1 MSEKRYKGLSIFSQL
16 LIAFMVVVVIISGL
30 LTAVYYTFSKR
41 HIEQQT
47 IESLLQQFVMVR
59 YHFNDEI
66 RDELSSDLR
75 MLAANPTLD
84 DFIGAAG
91 PEREIAERSVERLF
105 RESLRYFS
113 SYQNISLLDAS
124 GSELITAGRS
134 GRTKPAGSPGRN
146 RVFAELKTAVPGTIR
161 ASHPEKDPHGQV
173 FFSIGID
180 KTSVV
185 AGKIHGSL
193 IIDYRLDEFLEYLD
207 AIKILGDNPLW
218 AFTSDGTV
226 LKQPEHLQAMFDP
239 RPHFRREV
247 AQDRTLLVVEGGLLV
262 YQDFFVTPDAPL
274 LRVAISIPNALL
286 LDDIRSMLRFV
297 FIVFLLLLAVST
309 VIAYYV
315 SRYFSRPIVLL
326 AHAADRFA
334 HGDLSA
340 KVDTRTTGEMQML
353 VQNFNRMAADLERTT
368 VSRDYM
374 DNIVSSMM
382 DTLIVASPQGTIT
395 RLNEAACFLLGY
407 QEQELIGQP
416 FTLVLGGALGGTD
429 EVIGDVLARGSISNQ
444 ERWYRGSDGRRIPVL
459 FSASVLR
466 DAQGLV
472 EGVVCVAQDITERK
486 RDESQLKS
494 YSEELALIND
504 DLRNFAY
511 IVSHDLRAPLVNIRG
526 FSDELIYSIR
536 ELTPMLMAYLDRF
549 DDEQRRKYLAVI
561 EKDIPEALQFIGTSV
576 SRMDNL
582 ITAILKLSRVGRRR
596 LNPEPI
602 QTTVFVQGIL
612 NSLAHQIE
620 SRRIQVVV
628 EQLPDI
634 ITDRTALEQIFGNL
648 LDNAIKYL
656 APGRQGRIVVGAEHD
671 GKDIV
676 FHICDNG
683 RGMASEDV
691 PKAFDI
697 FRRVGPQDVPGEGM
711 GLAYVKTLL
720 RLLGGRIW
728 CESQAGVGTTF
739 SFSVP
744 AAPSEPED
752 VKGEADRIQGTS
764 GGAPAGSGT
773 TAPFT

>member
-1 MSEKRYKGLSIFSQL
+1 MTEKKRYKGFSIFSQL
-16 LIAFMVVVVIISGL
+16 LIGFMIVVVVISGL

-47 IESLLQQFVMVR
+47 IERILQQFVTIR
-59 YHFNDEI
+59 YHFNDEL

-84 DFIGAAG
+84 DFIASSGPKRENAA
-91 PEREIAERSVERLF
+91 RSVERLF
-105 RESLRYFS
+105 RESHRYFS
-113 SYQNISLLDAS
+113 SYQNISLIDA
-124 GSELITAGRS
+124 AGRDVITVDRT
-134 GRTKPAGSPGRN
+134 GRRAQAGSIGRN
-146 RVFAELKTAVPGTIR
+146 KMFAQLATRAPGSLRVSPLKSDR
-161 ASHPEKDPHGQV
+161 QGQV
-173 FFSIGID
+173 SFSIGID
-180 KTSVV
+180 K
-185 AGKIHGSL
+185 AGADKGNFQGGL
-193 IIDYRLDEFLEYLD
+193 VIDYSLEEFLEYLD
-207 AIKILGDNPLW
+207 AIKILGENPIW
-218 AFTSDGTV
+218 AFTPDATV
-226 LKQPEHLQAMFDP
+226 LKQPEHQQAMFDP
-239 RPHFRREV
+239 RPHLPREV
-247 AQDRTLLVVEGGLLV
+247 AQDRTLLLVEGGLLV
-262 YQDFFVTPDAPL
+262 YQDFFITPDAPL
-274 LRVAISIPNALL
+274 LRVAISIPETLL
-286 LDDIRSMLRFV
+286 LDDIRSMLRFI
-297 FIVFLLLLAVST
+297 FIVFLLLLALST
-309 VIAYYV
+309 VIAYYA
-315 SRYFSRPIVLL
+315 SRYLSRPLVRL
-326 AHAADRFA
+326 AHAADRLA
-334 HGDLSA
+334 QGDLSA
-340 KVDTRTTGEMQML
+340 KVDTRATGEVQML
-353 VQNFNRMAADLERTT
+353 VKSFNRMAADLERTT

-382 DTLIVASPQGTIT
+382 DTLIVVSPEGSVI

-407 QEQELIGQP
+407 REEELMGHP
-416 FTLVLGGALGGTD
+416 FTLVLGGGPGGAD
-429 EVIGDVLARGSISNQ
+429 NGIADVLARGSISNQ

-466 DAQGLV
+466 DAQGQV
-472 EGVVCVAQDITERK
+472 QGVVCVAQDITERK
-486 RDESQLKS
+486 RDEAKLKN

-526 FSDELIYSIR
+526 FSDELIYSIK

-549 DDEQRRKYLAVI
+549 DEEQRSKYLTVI

-602 QTTVFVQGIL
+602 QTAAFVQRIL

-620 SRRIQVVV
+620 TRRVQVVV
-628 EQLPDI
+628 EPLPDMI
-634 ITDRTALEQIFGNL
+634 ADRTALEQIFGNL

-656 APGRQGRIVVGAEHD
+656 DPGRPGRIVVGADHD
-671 GKDIV
+671 GRDIV

-683 RGMASEDV
+683 RGMAGEDV

-728 CESQAGVGTTF
+728 CESQAGAGTTF

-744 AAPSEPED
+744 AAPPEPEGLQND
-752 VKGEADRIQGTS
+752 DDPLPGTA
-764 GGAPAGSGT
+764 GGAASSPGAIS
-773 TAPFT
+773 P

>member
-1 MSEKRYKGLSIFSQL
+1 MSEKRYKGFSIFSQL
-16 LIAFMVVVVIISGL
+16 LIAFMIVVVIISGM

-47 IESLLQQFVMVR
+47 IESVLQQFVTIR
-59 YHFNDEI
+59 YHFNDEL
-66 RDELSSDLR
+66 RDELSSDLL

-84 DFIGAAG
+84 DFIRSTG
-91 PEREIAERSVERLF
+91 PERELAARSVERLF
-105 RESLRYFS
+105 RESLRYFT
-113 SYQNISLLDAS
+113 SYQNISLMDAA
-124 GSELITAGRS
+124 GSEVITVGRT
-134 GRTKPAGSPGRN
+134 GRTKQAGRTARRNLFARLTTGAAGAIRVSPSGKD
-146 RVFAELKTAVPGTIR
+146 LQGQ
-161 ASHPEKDPHGQV
+161 AS
-173 FFSIGID
+173 FSIGID
-180 KTSVV
+180 K
-185 AGKIHGSL
+185 AGTDKEKFHGGL
-193 IIDYRLDEFLEYLD
+193 IIDYSLEEFLEYLD
-207 AIKILGDNPLW
+207 AIRILGENPIW
-218 AFTSDGTV
+218 AFTPDATV
-226 LKQPEHLQAMFDP
+226 LKQPGHRQAMFDP
-239 RPHFRREV
+239 RPHLPREV
-247 AQDRTLLVVEGGLLV
+247 AQDRTLLLVEGGLLV
-262 YQDFFVTPDAPL
+262 YQDFFITPDAPL
-274 LRVAISIPNALL
+274 LRVAISIPEALL
-286 LDDIRSMLRFV
+286 LDDIRSMLRFL

-309 VIAYYV
+309 VIAYYA
-315 SRYFSRPIVLL
+315 SRYFSRPIVQL
-326 AHAADRFA
+326 AYAADRLA

-340 KVDTRTTGEMQML
+340 QVDIRSTGEVQLL
-353 VQNFNRMAADLERTT
+353 VQNFNRMAADLARTT

-382 DTLIVASPQGTIT
+382 DTLIVVSPEGTIT

-407 QEQELIGQP
+407 QEEELIGHP
-416 FTLVLGGALGGTD
+416 FTLILGGESGSGD
-429 EVIGDVLARGSISNQ
+429 EGVAGVLARGSISNQ

-466 DAQGLV
+466 DTQGQV
-472 EGVVCVAQDITERK
+472 QGIVCVAQDITEHK
-486 RDESQLKS
+486 RDEAKLKS

-536 ELTPMLMAYLDRF
+536 ELTPLLMAYLDRF
-549 DDEQRRKYLAVI
+549 DEEQRSKYLSVI

-596 LNPEPI
+596 LNPEAI
-602 QTTVFVQGIL
+602 QTTAFVQGLL

-620 SRRIQVVV
+620 SRHIQVVV
-628 EQLPDI
+628 EPLPDI
-634 ITDRTALEQIFGNL
+634 IADRTALEQIFGNL

-656 APGRQGRIVVGAEHD
+656 DPGRPGRIVVGADHD
-671 GKDIV
+671 GRDIV

-697 FRRVGPQDVPGEGM
+697 FRRMGPQDVPGEGM

-728 CESQAGVGTTF
+728 CESLAGVGTTF

-744 AAPSEPED
+744 AAPPEPEGLRD
-752 VKGEADRIQGTS
+752 GDDPLPGTIS
-764 GGAPAGSGT
+764 V
-773 TAPFT
+773 

>member
-1 MSEKRYKGLSIFSQL
+1 VSPLGKD
-16 LIAFMVVVVIISGL
+16 
-30 LTAVYYTFSKR
+30 
-41 HIEQQT
+41 
-47 IESLLQQFVMVR
+47 LQ
-59 YHFNDEI
+59 
-66 RDELSSDLR
+66 
-75 MLAANPTLD
+75 
-84 DFIGAAG
+84 
-91 PEREIAERSVERLF
+91 
-105 RESLRYFS
+105 
-113 SYQNISLLDAS
+113 
-124 GSELITAGRS
+124 
-134 GRTKPAGSPGRN
+134 
-146 RVFAELKTAVPGTIR
+146 
-161 ASHPEKDPHGQV
+161 GQV
-173 FFSIGID
+173 FFSIGIENLLEN
-180 KTSVV
+180 
-185 AGKIHGSL
+185 GKIRDGL
-193 IIDYRLDEFLEYLD
+193 IIDYGLNEFLEYLD
-207 AIKILGDNPLW
+207 AIKILGDNPIW
-218 AFTSDGTV
+218 AFTADGSV
-226 LKQPEHLQAMFDP
+226 LKQPEHQQAMFDP
-239 RPHFRREV
+239 RPYLQREV
-247 AQDRTLLVVEGGLLV
+247 AQERTLLLVEGGLLV
-262 YQDFFVTPDAPL
+262 YQDFFITPDAPL
-274 LRVAISIPNALL
+274 VRVAISIPETLL

-315 SRYFSRPIVLL
+315 SRYFSRPLVRL
-326 AHAADRFA
+326 AHAADRLA
-334 HGDLSA
+334 QGDLSA
-340 KVDTRTTGEMQML
+340 QVDTSATGEVQML
-353 VQNFNRMAADLERTT
+353 VKSFNRMAADLERTT

-382 DTLIVASPQGTIT
+382 DTLIVVSPEGSVI

-407 QEQELIGQP
+407 QEEELIGQP
-416 FTLVLGGALGGTD
+416 FSLVLGGGPGGTD
-429 EVIGDVLARGSISNQ
+429 NGIADVLARGSISNQ

-466 DAQGLV
+466 DAQGQV
-472 EGVVCVAQDITERK
+472 QGVVCVAQDITERK
-486 RDESQLKS
+486 RDEAKLKS

-536 ELTPMLMAYLDRF
+536 ELTPLLMAYLDRF
-549 DDEQRRKYLAVI
+549 DEEQRSKYLTVI

-602 QTTVFVQGIL
+602 QTAAFVQGIL

-620 SRRIQVVV
+620 RRRIQVVV
-628 EQLPDI
+628 EPLPDMI
-634 ITDRTALEQIFGNL
+634 ADRTALEQIFGNL

-656 APGRQGRIVVGAEHD
+656 DPGRPGRIVVGADHD
-671 GKDIV
+671 GRDIV

-728 CESQAGVGTTF
+728 CESQVGAGTTF

-744 AAPSEPED
+744 AAPPEPEGLQD
-752 VKGEADRIQGTS
+752 VDGPLPGAAG
-764 GGAPAGSGT
+764 GGAPSRPGAIS
-773 TAPFT
+773 P

>member
-1 MSEKRYKGLSIFSQL
+1 MI
-16 LIAFMVVVVIISGL
+16 VVIIISGL

-47 IESLLQQFVMVR
+47 IESVLQQFVTIR
-59 YHFNDEI
+59 YHFNDEL
-66 RDELSSDLR
+66 RDKLSTDLR

-84 DFIGAAG
+84 DFLRSSG
-91 PEREIAERSVERLF
+91 PEREIAARSVERLF
-105 RESLRYFS
+105 RESLRYFP
-113 SYQNISLLDAS
+113 SYQNISLMDAT
-124 GSELITAGRS
+124 GREVITIGRAGRA
-134 GRTKPAGSPGRN
+134 KQAGSAGR
-146 RVFAELKTAVPGTIR
+146 RSVFAQLTTDAPGSIR
-161 ASHPEKDPHGQV
+161 VSPPGEDLQGQV
-173 FFSIGID
+173 SFSIGID
-180 KTSVV
+180 KTDADNGNYLGGLV
-185 AGKIHGSL
+185 L
-193 IIDYRLDEFLEYLD
+193 DYNLEEFLEYLD
-207 AIKILGDNPLW
+207 AIRILGENPIW
-218 AFTSDGTV
+218 AFTSEGTV
-226 LKQPEHLQAMFDP
+226 LKQPEHQQAIFDP
-239 RPHFRREV
+239 RPHLQRSVE
-247 AQDRTLLVVEGGLLV
+247 QDRKLLVEDGGMLV
-262 YQDFFVTPDAPL
+262 YQDFFITPEAPL
-274 LRVAISIPNALL
+274 LRVAISIPDALL

-297 FIVFLLLLAVST
+297 FIVFLLLLVVST

-315 SRYFSRPIVLL
+315 SRYFSRPIVRL
-326 AHAADRFA
+326 AHAADRLA
-334 HGDLSA
+334 QGDLSA
-340 KVDTRTTGEMQML
+340 QVDMRSTGEVQTL
-353 VQNFNRMAADLERTT
+353 VQSFNRMAADLERTT

-382 DTLIVASPQGTIT
+382 DTLIVVSPEGTIT

-407 QEQELIGQP
+407 QVEELVGQP
-416 FTLVLGGALGGTD
+416 FTLILGGDAGSTD
-429 EVIGDVLARGSISNQ
+429 YGIAGVLARGSISNQ

-472 EGVVCVAQDITERK
+472 QGIVCVAQDITENK
-486 RDESQLKS
+486 RDEAQLKS

-536 ELTPMLMAYLDRF
+536 ELTPMVMTSLDQLDDGRRRNYLSI
-549 DDEQRRKYLAVI
+549 I

-596 LNPEPI
+596 LNPEPL
-602 QTTVFVQGIL
+602 QTTVFVQGLL

-620 SRRIQVVV
+620 SRQIQVMV
-628 EQLPDI
+628 EPLPDI

-656 APGRQGRIVVGAEHD
+656 APGRPGRITVGADHD
-671 GKDIV
+671 GRNIV

-691 PKAFDI
+691 PKAFDL

-728 CESQAGVGTTF
+728 CESQMGVGTTF

-744 AAPSEPED
+744 AAPPEPDDPQNADDRVQRIAGGED
-752 VKGEADRIQGTS
+752 
-764 GGAPAGSGT
+764 
-773 TAPFT
+773 